1 MQEEVEINPTQFSS
15 NLQHIKER
23 WIHILIQT
31 LYKTCLC
38 RIIQMSTE
46 RAISGIFY
54 ANCAKVSQMRSESL
68 YSSLNWGWCVFT
80 SPPWCNSQKKSAEC
94 GDAAD
99 FCYPFTACAR
109 CFFFSIGRARTD
121 VFLILCC
128 RLPSTKLRHSTG
140 LIADLASNC
149 PRQNYISGCLQRPEL
164 RERNLK
170 RDRGANMYRTHTHIL
185 LPPRLT
191 HTTFDANLRLNITN
205 NK

>member
-1 MQEEVEINPTQFSS
+1 
-15 NLQHIKER
+15 
-23 WIHILIQT
+23 
-31 LYKTCLC
+31 
-38 RIIQMSTE
+38 MSTE
-46 RAISGIFY
+46 RAISGILRQLCKGEPNEEREFLFLT
-54 ANCAKVSQMRSESL
+54 QLRMMRVYIPTLVQFAE
-68 YSSLNWGWCVFT
+68 
-80 SPPWCNSQKKSAEC
+80 KSAEC

-170 RDRGANMYRTHTHIL
+170 RDQGANMYRTHTHIL